1 MRHFDEIK
9 SNIGTVLTWG
19 HLICCQWATHTTVGH
34 EIKGD
39 VGLPFSHAPTSLL
52 ILWPSPLRR
61 TPCQHCAQS
70 CLWFCDLIQPSLC
83 LYYIFLIKVWS
94 MDRVTL
100 TNTQQVT
107 HTSTALLTVLFPSPR
122 AMLRSLHISKGAHAM
137 QLATSH
143 MVLKGPGSSPAAPS
157 ICWIILMTRK
167 KVENN
172 SQHQKSAWRTDKH
185 S

>member
-1 MRHFDEIK
+1 MRQVVAGHEIK
-9 SNIGTVLTWG
+9 SNTGTVLTWG
-19 HLICCQWATHTTVGH
+19 SFDLLSMSYTYHSWSRDQRWCWTAIFTCSNLTFDPVTQPIKKDPMSALCPILRPDTTTLVH
-34 EIKGD
+34 
-39 VGLPFSHAPTSLL
+39 VL
-52 ILWPSPLRR
+52 
-61 TPCQHCAQS
+61 
-70 CLWFCDLIQPSLC
+70 
-83 LYYIFLIKVWS
+83 YIFLIKVWS

-122 AMLRSLHISKGAHAM
+122 AMLRSLHISKGAQAM

-143 MVLKGPGSSPAAPS
+143 MVLKGPGSSPTAPS